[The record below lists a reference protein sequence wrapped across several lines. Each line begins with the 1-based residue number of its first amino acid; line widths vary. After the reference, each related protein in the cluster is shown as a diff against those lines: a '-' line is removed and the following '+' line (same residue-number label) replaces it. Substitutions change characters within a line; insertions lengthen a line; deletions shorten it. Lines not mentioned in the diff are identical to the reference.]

1 MSVDERENADEKSQP
16 SAFAMEK
23 GNAAVALE
31 GEIGAARSIAE

>member
-1 MSVDERENADEKSQP
+1 MSVDEERENADEKSQP

-31 GEIGAARSIAE
+31 IGAARSIAE